1 MRRSPEY
8 LKPGRKT
15 PRPAE
20 AELVCEDGT
29 VYARIDAVNAAV
41 EELLGLDAA
50 QFAQVAMIAQGD
62 FLSILRADSQ
72 KRALI
77 FRRIFDTQLYEDI
90 TQVLRDRRAQ
100 VQAGLEKAQA
110 AYAAL
115 AAQAAADSP
124 PEWGE
129 PASASVYGS
138 RMLDALRTQEAADRE
153 ALQVACRMREQA
165 QGDLREAEAALA
177 NAQAHNRGV
186 KSLAEKREET
196 LALRSQKPEMDALK
210 ETLDRARR
218 ARAVRRL
225 EEAAQ
230 REQARLVALD
240 GRIREQE
247 AAATQAEAAERK
259 AGERAAQVQVW
270 QERME
275 ELRRKRDRL
284 SEVLPLFAAH
294 RKAAETMEKRAA
306 ALARALE
313 AREAA
318 AARYAEVSAAYLAD
332 QAGVLADLL
341 QNGQPC
347 PVCGSREHPARAK
360 HLDAAPDKAQVDA
373 AAARRDETDRVAGRA
388 GEDCAAARSDLEHLR
403 ERLTGVIGG
412 RTPDDALEAECREKH
427 ARFSRLIDE
436 LRQSIEEAQ
445 RGQQA
450 GPQRP

>member
-1 MRRSPEY
+1 M
-8 LKPGRKT
+8 
-15 PRPAE
+15 
-20 AELVCEDGT
+20 
-29 VYARIDAVNAAV
+29 
-41 EELLGLDAA
+41 
-50 QFAQVAMIAQGD
+50 
-62 FLSILRADSQ
+62 
-72 KRALI
+72 
-77 FRRIFDTQLYEDI
+77 
-90 TQVLRDRRAQ
+90 
-100 VQAGLEKAQA
+100 
-110 AYAAL
+110 
-115 AAQAAADSP
+115 
-124 PEWGE
+124 
-129 PASASVYGS
+129 
-138 RMLDALRTQEAADRE
+138 
-153 ALQVACRMREQA
+153 
-165 QGDLREAEAALA
+165 
-177 NAQAHNRGV
+177 
-186 KSLAEKREET
+186 
-196 LALRSQKPEMDALK
+196 
-210 ETLDRARR
+210 
-218 ARAVRRL
+218 
-225 EEAAQ
+225 
-230 REQARLVALD
+230 
-240 GRIREQE
+240 

-373 AAARRDETDRVAGRA
+373 AAARRDETDRVAGLA

-412 RTPDDALEAECREKH
+412 RAPDDALEAECREKH

-450 GPQRP
+450 ARSALEAARAVLSGSRSERAAQQEELSTAAAAFQNALGDEGFDGEAGYRAALVEEREENAMAARLTQYGNALSAAEAALASLAAMWEGKQPVDGEALKARTEALSARAEAAA